1 MHGIA
6 RRKSG
11 DRPDTYHGQFGFDG
25 RADEHLRRSDPQGP
39 GSRLTEIPLSRIRG
53 EDVLGRFQPG
63 ITAHFT
69 ARTATTAPVGLVAL
83 KTFCACTAIL
93 FAFSLFASAT
103 RLVKDEL
110 GRSVSVPDHVHR
122 IICLTPS
129 VTDTVYAIG
138 GGEAIAGITD
148 YTHYPPQAAR
158 EKPSI
163 GDILHPSLEKIAS
176 LHPDLAI
183 AVATLNSSETVQAIE
198 RLGIPVFLVTDSGLT
213 GLYQSI
219 SSIGL
224 AMGRAREADLLVAQ
238 LRTRER
244 RVRAQAAQAGSGP
257 SVFLVLSLDPCI
269 TAGRGAFI
277 TELISAAGA
286 RPITRD
292 LPQDWLRVSLESMIS
307 RKPDYLLVL
316 KDSPFGLNEMRQ
328 RPGWNSFDAVRLGH
342 VIRIDDRLQFPSP
355 VAFDAL
361 EDFARQLSHPNKPK
375 ADLPGTSPAVRA
387 ASLSLHGVR

>member
-1 MHGIA
+1 M
-6 RRKSG
+6 
-11 DRPDTYHGQFGFDG
+11 F
-25 RADEHLRRSDPQGP
+25 
-39 GSRLTEIPLSRIRG
+39 
-53 EDVLGRFQPG
+53 GRFQPKV
-63 ITAHFT
+63 TAHCT
-69 ARTATTAPVGLVAL
+69 SGTATTALVVRPGWL
-83 KTFCACTAIL
+83 KTLCACTAFL
-93 FAFSLFASAT
+93 LAFSLSASAA

-110 GRSVSVPDHVHR
+110 GRSVSVPDRVHR
-122 IICLTPS
+122 VICLTPS
-129 VTDTVYAIG
+129 ITDTVYAIG
-138 GGEAIAGITD
+138 GGEDIAGITD

-163 GDILHPSLEKIAS
+163 GDILHPSLEKFAS

-183 AVATLNSSETVQAIE
+183 AVATLNSSETVQGIE
-198 RLGIPVFLVTDSGLT
+198 RLGIPVFLVTDSGLA

-219 SSIGL
+219 SSIGV
-224 AMGRAREADLLVAQ
+224 AMGREREADLLVAQ
-238 LRTRER
+238 LRARER
-244 RVRAQAAQAGSGP
+244 RVRAQAARAGSGP

-316 KDSPFGLNEMRQ
+316 KDSPFGLDDMRQ
-328 RPGWNSFDAVRLGH
+328 RPGWNSLAAVRLGH
-342 VIRIDDRLQFPSP
+342 VIRIDERLQFPSP

-361 EDFARQLSHPNKPK
+361 EDFARQLPHPNKPK
-375 ADLPGTSPAVRA
+375 ADLPGSPRAVRA
-387 ASLSLHGVR
+387 ASLNLHGVR